1 MSLRSLCFSIGLVLI
16 NLLSTAHAAMMVE
29 IGQVVAMRGT
39 VNADL
44 QGDIRALTIKSPV
57 FQDDVIKTET
67 RSRIQIRFKDNTI
80 ITLGVA
86 STLHLKEYRW
96 NEETKKGA
104 FTHEVK
110 EGVFRVLGGAITKA
124 SPETFKTETPVATI
138 GIRGSLYRGRFRN
151 GTLNVMLQGGKGINI
166 INEAGVVPIITP
178 GFGTRVTAWQQKPAR
193 PTRFSN
199 EEISDMDD
207 ELDEGKSLEPDED
220 GNDKTSSDEG
230 APGEQRAEGENGDSD
245 GFFAETG
252 DAEGTDE
259 AFTDYSGVDDE
270 GVTEPPLMDLIPLE
284 EILTEIPDPPPV
296 VPPPATIEPLSGKGA
311 TAFTN
316 TAGEVSS
323 YIQGGISAINT
334 DGVISGTITNSDG
347 TTSPFSYTIPGYTPD
362 APYTGFNISQST
374 YDGITRRVQSSPSG
388 EFSIF
393 TIPGSTQYELG
404 FAGVPATT
412 TPSDGVDFFYGNM
425 LAIENSSASN
435 TQGDVV
441 HFGKYMME
449 INWKTGTYIAHF
461 DETSGESNGEGK
473 GPAMFGR
480 ISGTDISSAYM
491 IGPSFD
497 PGDSNTGV
505 IEWGNITGTS
515 GSFYG
520 SDAQGLGFT
529 SLGNLIN
536 IENQSQT
543 TGNFQVVGAAMLDP
557 NTDDPTSPTGTLTFN
572 GFLTGIS
579 EDMANPGQGRSVFL
593 NSSASQV
600 AIVLNRDTGT
610 VTGSLTATDVVGG
623 AGTLNVTIGA
633 NGQSAFVLEDHF
645 AAYLGDGTNGSA
657 NIKNLKPYGNFL
669 ITAPLQDETNTPIPG
684 QQFSEHVQWGY
695 WEVAYVDP
703 GTGKDYHLHNPGSLW
718 IAGERTQPSV
728 IDGLISQNASARYVG
743 IAEGIQ
749 IDGNTS
755 MISHLTGGKCD
766 ISIAFGSASNPV
778 TGTLSFDNA
787 INLNVNGTTALTN
800 TGFEAGINGASTGV
814 NGAFFGP
821 NANAIG
827 GNFQG
832 MSATDS
838 TEYIGIFGG
847 NKQ

>member
-1 MSLRSLCFSIGLVLI
+1 MSLRPLCFFIGLVLI
-16 NLLSTAHAAMMVE
+16 NLMSTAHAAMMVE
-29 IGQVVAMRGT
+29 IGQVVAMRGP

-44 QGDIRALTIKSPV
+44 QGETRALAIKSPV

-110 EGVFRVLGGAITKA
+110 EGVFRVLGGAITNA

-138 GIRGSLYRGRFRN
+138 GIRGSLYRGKFRN
-151 GTLNVMLQGGKGINI
+151 GTLKVMLQGGKGINI
-166 INEAGVVPIITP
+166 INDTGLVPITTP

-193 PTRFSN
+193 PTRFSS
-199 EEISDMDD
+199 EEISDMD
-207 ELDEGKSLEPDED
+207 EGFAGADAMESEEGDPNDAPPDDQGDED
-220 GNDKTSSDEG
+220 
-230 APGEQRAEGENGDSD
+230 ENGASD
-245 GFFAETG
+245 GFIADTE

-259 AFTDYSGVDDE
+259 AFSDYSGMDDE
-270 GVTEPPLMDLIPLE
+270 GVAEPPLMDLIPLE
-284 EILTEIPDPPPV
+284 EILTEIPDPPLV
-296 VPPPATIEPLSGKGA
+296 IPPPAIIVPLSGKG
-311 TAFTN
+311 TAVVSST
-316 TAGEVSS
+316 TGEVSS
-323 YIQGGISAINT
+323 DIQGEISALNT
-334 DGVISGTITNSDG
+334 DGVISGTMTNSDG
-347 TTSPFSYTIPGYTPD
+347 ATSPFSYAIAGYTPD
-362 APYTGFNISQST
+362 APYTGFTLSQST

-393 TIPGSTQYELG
+393 TRPGPTEYELG
-404 FAGVPATT
+404 FAGISATT

-425 LAIENSSASN
+425 LAVENSSASD
-435 TQGDVV
+435 TPGDVI

-461 DETSGESNGEGK
+461 DETSGGDEGGGK

-515 GSFYG
+515 GAFYG

-529 SLGNLIN
+529 SLGNLVN
-536 IENQSQT
+536 IEDQSQT
-543 TGNFQVVGAAMLDP
+543 TGGFQVIGAAMLDP
-557 NTDDPTSPTGTLTFN
+557 STDDPTSPTGTLAFN

-610 VTGSLTATDVVGG
+610 VTGSLTATDVVGS
-623 AGTLNVTIGA
+623 AGTLNVTIGS

-645 AAYLGDGTNGSA
+645 AAYLGDGTDGSA
-657 NIKNLKPYGNFL
+657 NIKTLKPYGNFL
-669 ITAPLQDETNTPIPG
+669 ITAPLQDEDNTPIPG

-703 GTGKDYHLHNPGSLW
+703 GSGKDYHLHNPGSLW
-718 IAGERTQPSV
+718 IAGERTLPSV

-755 MISHLTGGKCD
+755 MISQLTGGKCD
-766 ISIAFGSASNPV
+766 MSIAFGSASNPV

-787 INLNVNGTTALTN
+787 INLNVNGTTAISN

-814 NGAFFGP
+814 HGAFFGP

-832 MSATDS
+832 MSATDN

>member
-1 MSLRSLCFSIGLVLI
+1 MSLRLLFFFIGLVLI
-16 NLLSTAHAAMMVE
+16 NLVTTAHAAMMAE
-29 IGQVVAMRGT
+29 IGQVVAMRGP
-39 VNADL
+39 VHADL
-44 QGDIRALTIKSPV
+44 QGETRALTIKSPV
-57 FQDDVIKTET
+57 FQDDVIKTEK

-110 EGVFRVLGGAITKA
+110 EGVFRVLGGAITNA

-151 GTLNVMLQGGKGINI
+151 GVLSVMLQGGKGINI
-166 INEAGVVPIITP
+166 INDTGLIPITTP
-178 GFGTRVTAWQQKPAR
+178 GFGTRVAAWAEKPAR
-193 PTRFSN
+193 PSRFSS
-199 EEISDMDD
+199 EEISDMDE
-207 ELDEGKSLEPDED
+207 ELAGTDAMESDEGDPNGAPPDDQGDED
-220 GNDKTSSDEG
+220 GNSASEDFS
-230 APGEQRAEGENGDSD
+230 
-245 GFFAETG
+245 AETEE
-252 DAEGTDE
+252 AESTDE
-259 AFTDYSGVDDE
+259 AFSDYSGMDDE
-270 GVTEPPLMDLIPLE
+270 GVAEPPLMDLIPLE
-284 EILTEIPDPPPV
+284 EVLTEIPDPPLV
-296 VPPPATIEPLSGKGA
+296 IPPPALIVPLSGKGA
-311 TAFTN
+311 AALTT
-316 TAGEVSS
+316 TTGEVSS
-323 YIQGGISAINT
+323 YIQGTITALNT
-334 DGVISGTITNSDG
+334 DGVVSGTITNSDG
-347 TTSPFSYTIPGYTPD
+347 TASPFSYAIPDFTPD
-362 APYTGFNISQST
+362 APYTGFTVSQST
-374 YDGITRRVQSSPSG
+374 YEGITRRVQSSPSG

-393 TIPGSTQYELG
+393 TVPGPTEYELG
-404 FAGVPATT
+404 FAGISATT
-412 TPSDGVDFFYGNM
+412 TPSDGVDFFFGNM
-425 LAIENSSASN
+425 LAMENSSAS
-435 TQGDVV
+435 TTPGDMI

-461 DETSGESNGEGK
+461 DETSGGEGK

-497 PGDSNTGV
+497 PGDSTTGI

-515 GSFYG
+515 GTFYG
-520 SDAQGLGFT
+520 SDTQGLGFT
-529 SLGNLIN
+529 SLGTLVN
-536 IENQSQT
+536 IQDQSQT
-543 TGNFQVVGAAMLDP
+543 TGSFQVVGAAMRDP

-572 GFLTGIS
+572 GFLTGVS

-593 NSSASQV
+593 NSTASQV
-600 AIVLNRDTGT
+600 SIVLNRDTGT
-610 VTGSLTATDVVGG
+610 VTGSLTATDVVDS
-623 AGTLNVTIGA
+623 AGTLNVTIGS

-645 AAYLGDGTNGSA
+645 AAYLGDGTDGSA
-657 NIKNLKPYGNFL
+657 NINTLKPYGNFL
-669 ITAPLQDETNTPIPG
+669 ITAPLQDETTTPIPG

-718 IAGERTQPSV
+718 IAGERTLPSV
-728 IDGLISQNASARYVG
+728 IDGLINQNASARYVG

-749 IDGNTS
+749 IDGTTS
-755 MISHLTGGKCD
+755 MISPLTGGKCD

-832 MSATDS
+832 VDASST